1 MEEGESKSEQVL
13 PTKVSVAFQSSSHN
27 ILFSMPLPSLRCL
40 SFWISLFLP
49 SSPSPFLPS
58 FFSFLPPHQFPSFFL
73 LKLFLTP
80 PSFLHPFNPSLLYPV
95 LSLLMPSF
103 SPFLLFFLS
112 SSVILSTLLFFP
124 LPLSATHTDF
134 MALVVYAAG

>member
-1 MEEGESKSEQVL
+1 MEEGESKSEEVL
-13 PTKVSVAFQSSSHN
+13 PTKVSVAFRSSSHTSY
-27 ILFSMPLPSLRCL
+27 LVCLYPSLCCL
-40 SFWISLFLP
+40 SFLISLFLP
-49 SSPSPFLPS
+49 SSPSPFLSS

-103 SPFLLFFLS
+103 SLFLLFFLS
-112 SSVILSTLLFFP
+112 SSVILSTLPCFFP
-124 LPLSATHTDF
+124 FLSLPHIQILW
-134 MALVVYAAG
+134 L